1 MKENVIQ
8 MIANIIKVTPNQIIA
23 DEDNHA
29 MGKVSGWDS
38 LAQLSIM
45 TEIEDEYELDLSID
59 EMENMDSVKKI
70 LIFLEDHINTK

>member
-38 LAQLSIM
+38 LSQLSIM
-45 TEIEDEYELDLSID
+45 TEIEDEYDLDLSID
-59 EMENMDSVKKI
+59 EMENMDSVNKI
-70 LIFLEDHINTK
+70 LSFLEDHINTK